1 LFATHTRPS
10 LIIQIVMSTPNEN
23 SNTQFQPPSSQASVE
38 GGSGLPENVINVEQD
53 GDEDDDEVE
62 ENGRKRKLK
71 SAVWSEFKRVKVG
84 DVWKA
89 KCNYCSKKLS
99 GVTKNGT
106 SHLKAHLETCIYR
119 KRNPTD
125 KVQSSLRF
133 TSSSEQGQV
142 SVEKY
147 VFDQDVAR
155 KALAEMVVLHEY
167 PLSIVDHVGFRRYS
181 SALQPMFKMITR
193 NTLKN
198 DIIGIYEIEKKKA
211 LSFMQKN
218 NARIAITTDMWT
230 AENQK
235 KGYMTVTGHFIDQG
249 WQLRSCILRYL
260 AVL

>member
-1 LFATHTRPS
+1 
-10 LIIQIVMSTPNEN
+10 MSTPNEN

-53 GDEDDDEVE
+53 GDEDDDEVEVE

-119 KRNPTD
+119 KRNPID
-125 KVQSSLRF
+125 KIQSSLRF